1 MRVVVFGATGGTGLQ
16 LVKQA
21 QEAGHHVT
29 ALVRPRTKF
38 PMQHEQLRILQ
49 GDVLD
54 PACVDAAVTGQDAV
68 LSALGTNQ
76 RGPVTIC
83 ADGMKSILTAI
94 TTHGPRRLV
103 AISAYGAADSHHRNL
118 YNSSL
123 WTFMKQKMIDK
134 EHMEELI
141 KQSDVDWTVVRPAAL
156 TDGPRTQRYHT
167 GTDLHMKISSK
178 ISRADVADFM
188 LRQLTDTTYV
198 HKAPAITA

>member
-21 QEAGHHVT
+21 LEAGHQVT
-29 ALVRPRTKF
+29 ALVRPHTKF
-38 PMQHEQLRILQ
+38 PMQHERLRILQ

-83 ADGMKSILTAI
+83 ADGLKSILTAM
-94 TTHGPRRLV
+94 TTHGVRRLV

-118 YNSSL
+118 YTSSL

-134 EHMEELI
+134 ERMEVLI

-156 TDGPRTQRYHT
+156 TDRPRAQRYHT
-167 GTDLHMKISSK
+167 GTDLYMKIRSK

>member
-21 QEAGHHVT
+21 LEAGHQVT
-29 ALVRPRTKF
+29 ALVRPHTKF
-38 PMQHEQLRILQ
+38 PMQHERLRILQ

-83 ADGMKSILTAI
+83 ADGMKSILAPM
-94 TTHGPRRLV
+94 TTHCVRRLV

-118 YNSSL
+118 YNSAL
-123 WTFMKQKMIDK
+123 WAFQKEKMIVK

-156 TDGPRTQRYHT
+156 TNGPRTQRYHT